1 MKPIL
6 DWLPSI
12 VSVVIATIS
21 VLIKL
26 LETNFQLNTEVTRT
40 SLLSA
45 MLALLVILF
54 DVKLNS
60 MRLTFDERFSSLE
73 KDLDRLKREHRAQVY
88 DAIDKISPQY
98 FREVVR
104 DIADNQRDTLLQSL
118 YNVVDA
124 ATHKCKEEDY
134 LEQLRDKVRD
144 LRQQTAGNFQIF
156 AACGQKTWGI
166 PMIYEYWDENIEAAR
181 AGAKITRI
189 FTEGKDG
196 LPKDVHEGALRQKQ
210 AGIRVRKLSEEARS
224 KLPGLYNVPLDIGFV
239 VIETSRRKQ
248 VCIHWGPVNV
258 RTGFFLEENG
268 PIYPV
273 SNYLKR
279 IFMRLYKDATD
290 IT

>member
-6 DWLPSI
+6 DWLPSL
-12 VSVVIATIS
+12 VSVVIATVS

-26 LETNFQLNTEVTRT
+26 LETNFKLDSEFTRT

-60 MRLTFDERFSSLE
+60 MRSTFDQRFSLLE
-73 KDLDRLKREHRAQVY
+73 KDFSLLKREHRDYVY
-88 DAIDKISPQY
+88 DAIDKISPEY
-98 FREVVR
+98 LREVVR
-104 DIADNQRDTLLQSL
+104 DIADKQRDTLLQSL
-118 YNVVDA
+118 DNIVGA
-124 ATHKCKEEDY
+124 AKHICKEEDY

-144 LRQQTAGNFQIF
+144 LRQQKAGEVQIS

-181 AGAKITRI
+181 RGATIARI
-189 FTEGKDG
+189 FAEGEHG

-210 AGIRVRKLSEEARS
+210 AGIRVRKLSEAARS
-224 KLPGLYNVPLDIGFV
+224 KLPGRYNVPSDIGFV

-258 RTGFFLEENG
+258 RRGFFLEEND

-273 SNYLKR
+273 SNYLKM
-279 IFMRLYKDATD
+279 IFYETV
-290 IT
+290 